1 LQGCRLRDRDAVLT
15 REGLIF
21 RVYGYTHPP
30 RAYICDVEYAPASI
44 FKSEDPRAPRQKG
57 KKTYYKFYLDHGLQF
72 VRQNFPQYMVWHAPL
87 QTRLVGVSQNQISE
101 IRRPEEAF
109 QKLQRAKPKDSLLL
123 ALQTVS
129 SMILSR
135 TRLSEADFGVFGSLL
150 HGFYHPQYSDID
162 LIIYGKAKLDK
173 LQETLKTLYHE
184 SSSYLVNE
192 FETEEPMKEKAARW
206 KFVNYS
212 AKEYWWHQRR
222 KAVYALFHDQKSGR
236 VIKTEFEP
244 VKEWSE
250 IHNEYDSQ
258 TRILKQG
265 WIKAVVHVT
274 DDLQAPFMPSVY
286 KVEVKKILE
295 GKRAENIKRILSYVE
310 EFRMQTEQDEEVY
323 VEGNLEKVITPA
335 ETFHQ
340 ITLTYGPRYYEQVLK
355 VVKPSPQEPRS
366 L

>member
-1 LQGCRLRDRDAVLT
+1 MQSCRLRDRDAVLT

-30 RAYICDVEYAPASI
+30 RAFICDVEYVPASI

-57 KKTYYKFYLDHGLQF
+57 RQTYYKFYLDQGLQF
-72 VRQNFPQYMVWHAPL
+72 VRQNFPQYTVWHAPL
-87 QTRLVGVSQNQISE
+87 QTRFVGVHQNQISDK
-101 IRRPEEAF
+101 RRPEEAF
-109 QKLQRAKPKDSLLL
+109 QKLQRTKPKDILLQ

-135 TRLSEADFGVFGSLL
+135 TGLSETDFGIFGSLL

-162 LIIYGKAKLDK
+162 LIIYGKTKLDK

-184 SSSYLVNE
+184 SSSHFVNE
-192 FETEEPMKEKAARW
+192 FETEEPVKEKAARW
-206 KFVNYS
+206 KFVRYS

-258 TRILKQG
+258 ARILKQG
-265 WIKAVVHVT
+265 WIKAIAHVT
-274 DDLQAPFMPSVY
+274 DDSEAPFMPSIY
-286 KVEVKKILE
+286 KVEVEKILE
-295 GKRAENIKRILSYVE
+295 GKKVENIKRILSYVE
-310 EFRMQTEQDEEVY
+310 EFRIQAERGEEVY
-323 VEGNLEKVITPA
+323 AEGNLEQVTTPH

-340 ITLTYGPRYYEQVLK
+340 ITLTYGSRYYEQVLK
-355 VVKPSPQEPRS
+355 VVKPSTKEP
-366 L
+366 